1 MIDIC
6 PSPPVLIKYT
16 KLIARKYLFIGYN
29 QSLFVID
36 KNVKRYLFILDEEED
51 EKEINALFVISSYGL
66 NIFT

>member
-36 KNVKRYLFILDEEED
+36 KNVKRYLFILGEEEED
-51 EKEINALFVISSYGL
+51 EKKKMLFFLSFLRMV
-66 NIFT
+66 